1 MKKGIEKAGVMV
13 LLAAGLIWAD
23 GNPSPAAYEI
33 TSYNPKDGLVG
44 VKTGTVRTN
53 RPFSSFSPEEQQNIN
68 AWLADYSF
76 KASGLRAKISKKKT
90 KTDVEEKKARG
101 RLTETRRGQSET
113 IDFEIILENRS
124 AIPLSGI
131 RLESHVFFEKKDGD
145 NERKLYS
152 TKAASIDL
160 APGEVYALPLDPL
173 VLRNESIQTPDFSDG
188 DYMWHG
194 KPTVYNRDALEGV
207 RVRLTRTDRN
217 GEGVERLVEDGN
229 PPEDKKCEQY
239 GCAK

>member
-1 MKKGIEKAGVMV
+1 MNGIQKAATLV

-33 TSYNPKDGLVG
+33 TSYTPKDGLVG

-76 KASGLRAKISKKKT
+76 KASGLRVKISKKKT
-90 KTDVEEKKARG
+90 KNDVEEKTTHG
-101 RLTETRRGQSET
+101 PLVSTRRGQAET

-124 AIPLSGI
+124 AVPLSGI
-131 RLESHVFFEKKDGD
+131 QLESRVFFEKKDGN

-152 TKAASIDL
+152 TKTASINL
-160 APGEVYALPLDPL
+160 APGEVYTLSLDPL
-173 VLRNESIQTPDFSDG
+173 VLRNESIQTPEVPTTG
-188 DYMWHG
+188 GYYEG

-217 GEGVERLVEDGN
+217 GEVVERLVEDGN